1 MSKIYDSLE
10 EMVGKTPLLR
20 LNNVMRKCS
29 LKADLL
35 AKCEFYNPIFSIKD
49 RVALNMINKAPFSK
63 INTDTVFIEATS
75 GNTGIGL
82 AAFCA
87 ARGYKLVI
95 VMPENMAPE
104 KIALIRH
111 FGAEVMLTPA
121 SEGMAGAIKKV
132 EILKERSPNLIEFRQ
147 FENQANV
154 EAHKL
159 TTGAEILQDTGG
171 NVDAF
176 VCGVGTSGTLTGVAS
191 TLKSCIP
198 DLYVMAV
205 EPAES
210 AVLSGK
216 PKGTHR
222 IGGIGAG
229 FIPPLY
235 DKELVDEIYTV
246 STNEAFKMSRF
257 IARNEGLPVGVS
269 AAAALCGA
277 INLAQRD
284 EMSEKT
290 VVVVLPDSI
299 ERYLTDEFFN
309 TAEED
314 FNEVF

>member
-1 MSKIYDSLE
+1 MPKIYNSIEDL
-10 EMVGKTPLLR
+10 VGHTPLLR
-20 LNNVMRKCS
+20 LNKVMQRCG
-29 LKADLL
+29 LQADLL
-35 AKCEFYNPIFSIKD
+35 VKCEFYNPVFSIKD

-63 INTDTVFIEATS
+63 INKDTTFIEATS

-87 ARGYKLVI
+87 ARGYRLII

-121 SEGMAGAIKKV
+121 EEGMAGAIRKV
-132 EILKERSPNLIEFRQ
+132 EILKERSGNLIEFKQ
-147 FENQANV
+147 FENEANV

-159 TTGAEILQDTGG
+159 TTGAEILEDTAG
-171 NVDAF
+171 NIDAI
-176 VCGVGTSGTLTGVAS
+176 VCGVGTAGTLTGLAS
-191 TLKSCIP
+191 MLKSCVP

-216 PKGTHR
+216 PKGIHR

-229 FIPPLY
+229 FVPPLY
-235 DKELVDEIYTV
+235 KAELVNEIYPV

-257 IARNEGLPVGVS
+257 IAHTEGLPVGVS
-269 AAAALCGA
+269 AAAALVGA
-277 INLAQRD
+277 IDLAHRD
-284 EMSEKT
+284 EMKNKT
-290 VVVVLPDSI
+290 IVTILPDSI
-299 ERYLTDEFFN
+299 ERYLTDSFFTTTEN
-309 TAEED
+309 
-314 FNEVF
+314 NIS